1 MNDMESERRFG
12 WGAIGIVIL
21 ALLLI
26 VGAVYFGIVYFGGT
40 EETADLPPLP
50 TVDVTLDVNLPTQ
63 EVAEA
68 TGTGASL
75 ALSPPAGAS
84 GEAITATG
92 AGFPPDS
99 TIIFLMGPA
108 VEGADTQ
115 EIGRTTADAAGAFV
129 FALGLP
135 DVWPKD
141 ESPITDGV
149 YTIVA
154 ATEDGSAQAAANLE
168 YSADAEPDGT
178 GEPLPTS
185 EADMLVY
192 TNDLYGVTFSYPATW
207 IGVPGDPNSAEGP
220 DGFFVIDAA
229 GSSDTDLTALCE
241 SQNNPD
247 LLPYGTAPTITY
259 ITVAGQPACL
269 IMPSADQSAEMNG
282 QAALIVTYPA
292 PVTLDD
298 GVPYY
303 YFVLYADQ
311 THIMAPMAD
320 TLTFLPE

>member
-26 VGAVYFGIVYFGGT
+26 VGAIYFGIVYFGGGR
-40 EETADLPPLP
+40 ETAELPPLP
-50 TVDVTLDVNLPTQ
+50 TVDVTLGVELPTG
-63 EVAEA
+63 EAASA

-75 ALSPPAGAS
+75 ALSPPAGAA

-99 TIIFLMGPA
+99 TILFLIGPA

-115 EIGRTTADAAGAFV
+115 EIGRTTADPIPDGA
-129 FALGLP
+129 
-135 DVWPKD
+135 
-141 ESPITDGV
+141 

-154 ATEDGSAQAAANLE
+154 ATEDGSAQAAANLD

-185 EADMLVY
+185 ETAATGEGDLLVY
-192 TNDLYGVTFSYPATW
+192 TNELYGVTFSYPATW
-207 IGVPGDPNSAEGP
+207 TGVPGDPNRTEGA

-229 GSSDTDLTALCE
+229 GGADTDLTALCE

-269 IMPSADQSAEMNG
+269 ITPSADQPAEMGG

-298 GVPYY
+298 GALYY
-303 YFVLYADQ
+303 HFVLYAEQ
-311 THIMAPMAD
+311 AHIMDPLAD
-320 TLTFLPE
+320 SLTFLAE